1 MFVFYILLDIFEEK
15 NRRKWYSSFMP
26 PMKDDDIAESE
37 VMEEKKRVEEYMKCK
52 KDNTKIKIICIYI
65 TYAKAYKFIEY
76 VDFF

>member
-1 MFVFYILLDIFEEK
+1 
-15 NRRKWYSSFMP
+15 MP